1 MAVPRVYL
9 HNFTPGAAEAYGE
22 AFSAWDL
29 QCTPAPP
36 ADAVVVRPGPDEA
49 PAAVM
54 ARLRDTA
61 PCGRMPVIVAGE
73 DASAE
78 AFVAAAAAGA
88 QAYVPSTDADAVAA
102 AVRMVLDTVSVYAA
116 VNPLTGLPGSPALE
130 REMARRL
137 PVRGS
142 LAVIQFDLDN
152 FKPYSDV
159 YGYLKGDEMILGLK
173 QLIEAAMA
181 RHSPADSFLAHIGGD
196 DFFLTA
202 DVASARIL
210 GRHVVEQWDAAKTS
224 YFSAEHAR
232 AGQFCAMNRRGEQEW
247 FPLTSLTA
255 VMVTNEAPDI
265 THPGHVAAVLAQ
277 MKAYAKRMDGSN
289 FVADRRQDHWGHKR
303 K

>member
-1 MAVPRVYL
+1 MAIRRVYL
-9 HNFTPGAAEAYGE
+9 QGLGPDVEGRYGSALAEQE
-22 AFSAWDL
+22 L
-29 QCTPAPP
+29 QVATEPP
-36 ADAVVVRPGPDEA
+36 ADVAVTREAEAIGPLSE
-49 PAAVM
+49 
-54 ARLRDTA
+54 
-61 PCGRMPVIVAGE
+61 GSRMPVILVGE

-88 QAYVPSTDADAVAA
+88 QAYVPCTNPEAIAA
-102 AVRMVLDTVSVYAA
+102 AVRMVLDTISVYAA

-130 REMARRL
+130 REIALRL

-159 YGYLKGDEMILGLK
+159 YGYQKGDEMILGLK

-181 RHSPADSFLAHIGGD
+181 LHRPAHSFLAHIGGD

-210 GRHVVEQWDAAKTS
+210 GRQVVEQWDAAKAG
-224 YFSAEHAR
+224 YFSAEQAV
-232 AGQFCAMNRRGEQEW
+232 AGQFCAVNRRGEPEW

-255 VMVTNEAPDI
+255 VMVTNEADDI
-265 THPGHVAAVLAQ
+265 THPGQIAAVLAQ
-277 MKAYAKRMDGSN
+277 MKAYAKQMDGSN
-289 FVADRRQDHWGHKR
+289 FVADRRQDHWGHRAK
-303 K
+303 